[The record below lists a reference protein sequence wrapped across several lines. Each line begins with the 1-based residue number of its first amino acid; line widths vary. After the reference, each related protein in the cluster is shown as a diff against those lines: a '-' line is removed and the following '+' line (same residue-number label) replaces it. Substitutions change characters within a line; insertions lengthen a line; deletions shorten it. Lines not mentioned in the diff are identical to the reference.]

1 MLKERPQVNYIV
13 IHRQSN
19 LITGIV
25 ASSTIPRDTDQYRF
39 IEATDAAIIK
49 YRRLQ
54 EMAGDNTDID
64 IGELMKL
71 SPNVFDALVS
81 GKSGDARP
89 LRQRLRKQ
97 EVPKAIQ
104 CRQQEVVEYIATHPG
119 AIMQSLSERFL
130 MGDAA
135 AKAYLDRYAA

>member
-1 MLKERPQVNYIV
+1 MNYIV

-39 IEATDAAIIK
+39 IEATDAAITK

-71 SPNVFDALVS
+71 SPNVFDALVA

-89 LRQRLRKQ
+89 IRQRLRA
-97 EVPKAIQ
+97 EATPKYEDREKAV
-104 CRQQEVVEYIATHPG
+104 REYIASHPQITVD
-119 AIMQSLSERFL
+119 ALADHFL

-135 AKAYLDRYAA
+135 ARAYLQRYRR